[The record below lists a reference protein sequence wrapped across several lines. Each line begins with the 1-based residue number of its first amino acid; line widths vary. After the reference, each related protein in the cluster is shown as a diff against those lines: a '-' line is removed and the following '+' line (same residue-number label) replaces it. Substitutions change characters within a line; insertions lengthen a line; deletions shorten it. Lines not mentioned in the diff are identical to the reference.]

1 MRGGQSESWDVTSG
15 RPRIPSIADAMRIMQ
30 AQGDLMAELPSIIA
44 ELQDAVRGLSE
55 TLSDSRETAASAQ
68 RVTARLE
75 EILDE
80 IEEPVRSLR
89 PGMERLAVVLDS
101 PVVERLPATLETIER
116 TVLPLASRIN
126 AATVWVDTTAARWRG
141 WMAHLR
147 RPGGGRRRPV
157 VNGRSCADTPAPAGA
172 SAQDF

>member
-1 MRGGQSESWDVTSG
+1 MPAGQSESWDVTTG

-44 ELQDAVRGLSE
+44 ELQNSVRGLSE
-55 TLSDSRETAASAQ
+55 TLSDSKETAASAQ

-75 EILDE
+75 KILDE

-89 PGMERLAVVLDS
+89 PGIERLALVLDS

-141 WMAHLR
+141 RIARVPRLRSGR
-147 RPGGGRRRPV
+147 RP
-157 VNGRSCADTPAPAGA
+157 DHLL
-172 SAQDF
+172 